1 MDAAAALSDAL
12 TAGRP
17 VGIRAAAMSDDVDEL
32 ARLSGRRRARGL
44 CRRRPRHPLLSALAH
59 GASDAAAFLVAAGCA
74 LDAEDPATGGGVI
87 HAAARSDPSSS
98 ALVLRSCHAACV
110 PMDARDHAGRTPLE
124 ICAALAPRAPNS
136 AAVSRGA
143 YRVLVAI
150 LNAGASRDVPFS
162 AGAHPIAVAVAPA
175 RVTWSNSSS
184 SEARA
189 PTANRRVVT
198 AAAPRTRPT

>member
-32 ARLSGRRRARGL
+32 ARLLDAGVPVDYADGA
-44 CRRRPRHPLLSALAH
+44 PGTPLLSALAH

-87 HAAARSDPSSS
+87 HAAARSPSPPPPSSS
-98 ALVLRSCHAACV
+98 APATPPASPWTPATTPVEPPSRSPSAIAPAAF
-110 PMDARDHAGRTPLE
+110 R
-124 ICAALAPRAPNS
+124 

-143 YRVLVAI
+143 YASSSPSD
-150 LNAGASRDVPFS
+150 AGASPDVPVRRRTPRRR
-162 AGAHPIAVAVAPA
+162 G
-175 RVTWSNSSS
+175 RRR
-184 SEARA
+184 RA
-189 PTANRRVVT
+189 
-198 AAAPRTRPT
+198 